1 MEPVHFNGGSTNNFA
16 DLGVRASLENRP
28 KNFLNLYSNIT
39 ENMPRIL
46 PVKYNFPS
54 DTVKS
59 SWIRTRITEKIIDM
73 FKYILVVVFAYAYI
87 DIHFC
92 YEYRS
97 LGLYK
102 ADTVASVCYKY

>member
-1 MEPVHFNGGSTNNFA
+1 MEPVHFNGGSTKNFA

-59 SWIRTRITEKIIDM
+59 FWIRTRITEKIFEM
-73 FKYILVVVFAYAYI
+73 FIYIKLVVVFAYAYTV
-87 DIHFC
+87 IHFC
-92 YEYRS
+92 YVT
-97 LGLYK
+97 GII
-102 ADTVASVCYKY
+102 